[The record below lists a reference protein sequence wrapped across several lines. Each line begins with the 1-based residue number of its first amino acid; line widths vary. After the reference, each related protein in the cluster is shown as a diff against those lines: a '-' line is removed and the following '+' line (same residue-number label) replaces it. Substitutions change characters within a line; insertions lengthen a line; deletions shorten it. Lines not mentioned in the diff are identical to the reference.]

1 MCSFFILKY
10 LFVLFFLYLNMGCL
24 RGYKIIYG
32 NYGIFEKLYVGYVC
46 VVFLFVDKNDNNSY
60 VNLEN
65 FEEYFL

>member
-1 MCSFFILKY
+1 
-10 LFVLFFLYLNMGCL
+10 MGCL

-32 NYGIFEKLYVGYVC
+32 NYGIFEKLYVGYLC
-46 VVFLFVDKNDNNSY
+46 VVFLFVDDNNSY

>member
-1 MCSFFILKY
+1 MCSFFVLKY
-10 LFVLFFLYLNMGCL
+10 LFVLLYLNIGCL

-46 VVFLFVDKNDNNSY
+46 VVFLFVDDNNSY